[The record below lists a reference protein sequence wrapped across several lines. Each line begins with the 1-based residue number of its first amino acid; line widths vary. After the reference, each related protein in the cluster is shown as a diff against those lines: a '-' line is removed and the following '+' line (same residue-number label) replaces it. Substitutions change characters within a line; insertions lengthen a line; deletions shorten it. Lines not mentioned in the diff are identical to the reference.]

1 MPSIDSRITALINA
15 LERRKMEQEGP
26 VDALSQSL
34 YELGRELSGLDR
46 LGKAALLAELNSS
59 DLLGTMPLNLTA
71 LDLERMIEEVT
82 R

>member
-34 YELGRELSGLDR
+34 YELGRELSGL
-46 LGKAALLAELNSS
+46 ELNSS

>member
-26 VDALSQSL
+26 VAALSQSL

>member
-46 LGKAALLAELNSS
+46 LGKAALLAGLNSS
-59 DLLGTMPLNLTA
+59 DLLG
-71 LDLERMIEEVT
+71 MIEEVT

>member
-46 LGKAALLAELNSS
+46 LGKAALLAGLNSS